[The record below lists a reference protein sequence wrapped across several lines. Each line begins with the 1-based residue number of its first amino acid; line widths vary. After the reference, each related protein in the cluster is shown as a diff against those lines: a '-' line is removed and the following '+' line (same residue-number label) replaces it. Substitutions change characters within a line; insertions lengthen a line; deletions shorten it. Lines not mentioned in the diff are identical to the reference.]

1 VNGGRGG
8 ADFAGRRLSDALSIT
23 NLVLMDSALLVPLAL
38 ALGVVIGGGVV
49 VAVIAAA
56 RRGRMAAEV
65 VSTTVPDGVDQVI
78 EALESAGVVLD
89 PSNNVIK
96 ASPRALT
103 LGLVWS
109 RTLVHPRLVE
119 IVDRV
124 RRSGEPVT
132 EELELSRGP
141 LGDAA
146 LHLTVRVARLGSR
159 FVLLLAEDRTESYRL
174 DAVRRDFVANISHEL
189 KTPIGAIGL
198 LGEALGHAADDPVQV
213 RRFAEQLTKESSR
226 LASLTQEIIELSRL
240 QAKDAL
246 SNPEIVDLDQVV
258 AAAIDQNRVL
268 AEASRITLV
277 SGGERG
283 MRVWGDEVLLITA
296 VHNLILNAVQY
307 SPSPSRVGIG
317 VTSSDDVIEMSVTD
331 QGVGIAEEE
340 LDRVFE
346 RFFRVDQA
354 RSRATGGTGLGLS
367 IVKHV
372 VQNHGGD
379 VRVWSQP
386 GRGSTFT
393 IRLPRVLEPA
403 LAPTKARS

>member
-1 VNGGRGG
+1 
-8 ADFAGRRLSDALSIT
+8 
-23 NLVLMDSALLVPLAL
+23 MDSALLVPLAL
-38 ALGVVIGGGVV
+38 ALGALIGGGAV
-49 VAVIAAA
+49 VAVVAAA
-56 RRGRMAAEV
+56 RHGRMAAEV
-65 VSTTVPDGVDQVI
+65 ASTTVPDGVDQVI

-96 ASPRALT
+96 ASPRAVT
-103 LGLVWS
+103 LGLVWH

-119 IVDRV
+119 LVDRV
-124 RRSGEPVT
+124 RRSGDAVT
-132 EELELSRGP
+132 EEVELSRGP

-146 LHLTVRVARLGSR
+146 LHLSVRVARLGSR
-159 FVLLLAEDRTESYRL
+159 FMLLLAEDRTESFRL

-198 LGEALGHAADDPVQV
+198 LGEALGHAADDPEQV
-213 RRFAEQLTKESSR
+213 RRFAGQLTKESSR
-226 LASLTQEIIELSRL
+226 LAGMTQEIIELSRL

-246 SNPEIVDLDQVV
+246 SHPEIVELDHVV
-258 AAAIDQNRVL
+258 SAAVDQNRVH
-268 AEASRITLV
+268 AEAQRVSLA
-277 SGGERG
+277 SGGTKG
-283 MRVWGDEVLLITA
+283 LRVWGDETMLITA

-307 SPSPSRVGIG
+307 SASPSRVGIG
-317 VTSSDDVIEMSVTD
+317 VTAADDVIEIAVTD
-331 QGVGIAEEE
+331 QGIGIPEDE

-354 RSRATGGTGLGLS
+354 RSRTTGGTGLGLS

-393 IRLPRVLEPA
+393 IRLPRVLE
-403 LAPTKARS
+403 LAPSLAKVRT

>member
-1 VNGGRGG
+1 
-8 ADFAGRRLSDALSIT
+8 
-23 NLVLMDSALLVPLAL
+23 MDSALLVPLAL
-38 ALGVVIGGGVV
+38 ALGAVLGGGAVV
-49 VAVIAAA
+49 TVIAAA

-65 VSTTVPDGVDQVI
+65 ASTTVPDGVEQVI
-78 EALESAGVVLD
+78 DALESAGVVLD
-89 PSNNVIK
+89 PSNNVIT
-96 ASPRALT
+96 ASPRAVT
-103 LGLVWS
+103 LGLVWH

-124 RRSGEPVT
+124 RRSGEAVT
-132 EELELSRGP
+132 EEVELSRGP

-146 LHLTVRVARLGSR
+146 LHLSVRVARLGSR
-159 FVLLLAEDRTESYRL
+159 FMLLLAEDRTESYRL

-198 LGEALGHAADDPVQV
+198 LGEALGHAADDPTQV
-213 RRFAEQLTKESSR
+213 RRFAAQLTKESSR
-226 LASLTQEIIELSRL
+226 LASMTQEIIELSRL

-246 SNPEIVDLDQVV
+246 SHPEVVELDQVI
-258 AAAIDQNRVL
+258 ASAIDQNRVHADAQRVTL
-268 AEASRITLV
+268 A
-277 SGGERG
+277 SGGTKG
-283 MRVWGDEVLLITA
+283 LRVWGDEAMLITA
-296 VHNLILNAVQY
+296 LHNLILNAVQY

-317 VTSSDDVIEMSVTD
+317 VTAADDVIEIAVTD
-331 QGVGIAEEE
+331 QGIGIPEDE

-354 RSRATGGTGLGLS
+354 RSRTTGGTGLGLS

-403 LAPTKARS
+403 QPLLTKARS

>member
-1 VNGGRGG
+1 
-8 ADFAGRRLSDALSIT
+8 
-23 NLVLMDSALLVPLAL
+23 MDSALLVPLAL
-38 ALGVVIGGGVV
+38 ALGALIGGGAV
-49 VAVIAAA
+49 VAVITAA

-65 VSTTVPDGVDQVI
+65 ASTTVPDGVDQVI

-96 ASPRALT
+96 ASPRAVT
-103 LGLVWS
+103 LGLVWH

-124 RRSGEPVT
+124 RRSGEAVT

-146 LHLTVRVARLGSR
+146 LHLSVRVARLGSR
-159 FVLLLAEDRTESYRL
+159 FMLLLAEDRTESYRL

-226 LASLTQEIIELSRL
+226 LASMTQEIIELSRL

-246 SNPEIVDLDQVV
+246 SHPEIVELDHVV
-258 AAAIDQNRVL
+258 TAAIDQNRVL
-268 AEASRITLV
+268 AEAQRVTLV
-277 SGGERG
+277 SGGSKG
-283 MRVWGDEVLLITA
+283 LRVWGDEAMLITA
-296 VHNLILNAVQY
+296 VHNLVLNAVQY
-307 SPSPSRVGIG
+307 SPTPSRVGIG
-317 VTSSDDVIEMSVTD
+317 VTAADDVIEIAVTD
-331 QGVGIAEEE
+331 QGIGIPEDE

-354 RSRATGGTGLGLS
+354 RSRTTGGTGLGLS

-403 LAPTKARS
+403 LPLLTKARS

>member
-1 VNGGRGG
+1 
-8 ADFAGRRLSDALSIT
+8 
-23 NLVLMDSALLVPLAL
+23 MDSALLVPLAL
-38 ALGVVIGGGVV
+38 ALGAVLGGGAVV
-49 VAVIAAA
+49 TVIAAA

-65 VSTTVPDGVDQVI
+65 ASTTVPDGVEQVI
-78 EALESAGVVLD
+78 DALESAGVVLD
-89 PSNNVIK
+89 PSNNVIT
-96 ASPRALT
+96 ASPRAVT
-103 LGLVWS
+103 LGLVWH

-132 EELELSRGP
+132 EEVELSRGP

-146 LHLTVRVARLGSR
+146 LHLSVRVARLGSR
-159 FVLLLAEDRTESYRL
+159 FMLLLAEDRTESYRL

-198 LGEALGHAADDPVQV
+198 LGEALGHAADDPTQV
-213 RRFAEQLTKESSR
+213 RRFAAQLTKESSR
-226 LASLTQEIIELSRL
+226 LASMTQEIIELSRL

-246 SNPEIVDLDQVV
+246 SHPEVVELDQVI
-258 AAAIDQNRVL
+258 ASAIDQNRVHADAQRVTL
-268 AEASRITLV
+268 A
-277 SGGERG
+277 SGGAKG
-283 MRVWGDEVLLITA
+283 MRVWGDEAMLITA

-317 VTSSDDVIEMSVTD
+317 VTAADDVIEIAVTD
-331 QGVGIAEEE
+331 QGIGIPEDE

-354 RSRATGGTGLGLS
+354 RSRTTGGTGLGLS

-403 LAPTKARS
+403 QPLLTKARS